1 MAFVDKEQDLS
12 ISQQCQ
18 LLEVPRSSYYS
29 QGAQQIDP
37 ETVNEELMKAIDK
50 IYLEEPTFGKRRMQD
65 ALEKEGYQIG
75 VEKVRSLM
83 SQMGIEPIYPKPR
96 LSKPGKGHKHYPY
109 LLRHLEITDPGHVW
123 CSDITYIPLL
133 RGHVYL
139 TAVMDWASRYVIDWK
154 LSNSLEESFCVD
166 CLNDALAHEPD
177 PDIFNTDQGSQYTGE
192 AFTGVLK
199 AHGIRISM
207 DGRGRALDN
216 RMVERLWR
224 SVKYDDIYIRG
235 YETMPQLRE
244 GLRRFFQ
251 KYNHRPH
258 QGLGR
263 KSPYEIYSQNKQPK
277 AA

>member
-1 MAFVDKEQDLS
+1 VDKELELS
-12 ISQQCQ
+12 ISRQCQ
-18 LLEVPRSSYYS
+18 LLEVSRSSYYH
-29 QGAQQIDP
+29 QGAGRIDP
-37 ETVNEELMKAIDK
+37 KALDEELMRAIDR

-65 ALEKEGYQIG
+65 ALKEEGYQIG
-75 VEKVRSLM
+75 VDKVRSLM
-83 SQMGIEPIYPKPR
+83 SQMGIAPICPKPR

-109 LLRHLEITDPGHVW
+109 LLRNLEITDPGHVW

-139 TAVMDWASRYVIDWK
+139 TVVMDWASRYLIDWK

-166 CLNDALAHEPD
+166 CLKDALAKEPA
-177 PDIFNTDQGSQYTGE
+177 PRIFNTDQGSQFTGE

-199 AHGIRISM
+199 AHDIRISM

-244 GLRRFFQ
+244 GLQRYFE
-251 KYNHRPH
+251 KYNHRSH

-263 KSPYEIYSQNKQPK
+263 KSPCEIYSQTQQPK